1 MKAKSLKTFA
11 FILGGAAAFSGA
23 AMAASS
29 GPLETG
35 GNSIPATRDTSVQT
49 PITGQSSPMP
59 GSASGIGGSSAD
71 AAAPSATTAPGATSL
86 PGATSSSNAGAAQAD
101 ASASQATTGLTDAD
115 ILAIITAIDSNEIKA
130 ATEAQKEKLGGKA
143 KGYAKMLKKQHGA
156 NAEKSKKF
164 SKKAGITPSEAN
176 QTAADLRAKGAS
188 ELTTLASLD
197 GKAFEKAYI
206 DAMVTG
212 HTEALQVIDTQ
223 LLPSAKNEDLRSH
236 LKDLRGHVAHH
247 LEEGKRLQETQASR
261 AE

>member
-23 AMAASS
+23 ALAASS

-35 GNSIPATRDTSVQT
+35 GSSVPATRDTSVQT

-71 AAAPSATTAPGATSL
+71 AAAPSATTAPGATSI
-86 PGATSSSNAGAAQAD
+86 PGAMASDT
-101 ASASQATTGLTDAD
+101 SASQASAGLTDAD

-143 KGYAKMLKKQHGA
+143 KGYAKMLKKQHAA

-212 HTEALQVIDTQ
+212 HIEALQVIDTQ
-223 LLPSAKNEDLRSH
+223 LLPSAKNEDLRAQI
-236 LKDLRGHVAHH
+236 KDLRGHVAHH